1 MHFGEEKWKFFI
13 VRVVCDLTVALSGFA
28 LGAVLGIGTV
38 VTAFGMGPMISF
50 LMYICQS
57 LSAMERPE
65 NLSCILK

>member
-1 MHFGEEKWKFFI
+1 MESGPLYRNHTDKGSAF

-50 LMYICQS
+50 FNVHMSEPLRYGK
-57 LSAMERPE
+57 AGKP
-65 NLSCILK
+65 